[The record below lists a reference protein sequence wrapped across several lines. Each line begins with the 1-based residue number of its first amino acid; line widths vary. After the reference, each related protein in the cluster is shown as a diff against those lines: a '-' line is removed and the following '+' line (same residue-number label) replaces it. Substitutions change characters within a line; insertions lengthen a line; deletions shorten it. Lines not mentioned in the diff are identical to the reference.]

1 MTSRPHL
8 ATITAMLPFLTK
20 RPALGLEITSTA
32 LRLAAVSGKG
42 SKTSVIGTARAV
54 VPSGM
59 VNESY
64 GASNLDNPDDLSRL
78 LRDCLTALGRP
89 DIRRVALCLPD
100 SVFRAQTLDF
110 DTLPGK
116 AADRER
122 LIRWRLEKTAA
133 FDVADTALRYEVLR
147 GQDRGLTVLACVA
160 KQSVLSQY
168 EAAFTR
174 LGLEPWSIGLS
185 SFSTLNFYA
194 FYLMRR
200 SPIAVLAHI
209 TEDAFATVILENGGV
224 RFYRYKEIKRG
235 GVDEIRA
242 RIIREIEDSM
252 HFYSHLDR
260 TKAAEMGHLFLTGDA
275 AASDGLAQGLHDR
288 MAVTVELLSPA
299 VVLSRGQ
306 ADPDFAAALGAG
318 GSL

>member
-1 MTSRPHL
+1 
-8 ATITAMLPFLTK
+8 
-20 RPALGLEITSTA
+20 
-32 LRLAAVSGKG
+32 
-42 SKTSVIGTARAV
+42 
-54 VPSGM
+54 M

-64 GASNLDNPDDLSRL
+64 GAPNLGDTHDLSRL
-78 LRDCLTALGRP
+78 LRDCLTSLDRPAL
-89 DIRRVALCLPD
+89 RRVALSLPD
-100 SVFRAQTLDF
+100 SVFRVQTLDF

-116 AADRER
+116 ATDRER

-160 KQSVLSQY
+160 KQSVLAQY
-168 EAAFTR
+168 EAVLTM

-185 SFSTLNFYA
+185 SLSALNFYA
-194 FYLMRR
+194 AYLKKR
-200 SPIAVLAHI
+200 SPVAVLAYI
-209 TEDAFATVILENGGV
+209 TDDAFATVILEDGGV

-242 RIIREIEDSM
+242 RTIREIEDSI
-252 HFYSHLDR
+252 HFYSHMDR
-260 TKAAEMGHLFLTGDA
+260 TQAPEIGHLFLTGDA
-275 AASDGLAQGLHDR
+275 AAGNGLAEGLQDR

-306 ADPDFAAALGAG
+306 ADPDLAAALGAG

>member
-1 MTSRPHL
+1 MLQFL
-8 ATITAMLPFLTK
+8 AK
-20 RPALGLEITSTA
+20 KPALGLEITSTA

-42 SKTSVIGTARAV
+42 ANASVIRTARAL
-54 VPSGM
+54 VPPGM

-64 GASNLDNPDDLSRL
+64 GTPNLEGMDDLSRL
-78 LRDCLTALGRP
+78 LRDCLTSLGRP
-89 DIRRVALCLPD
+89 DIRRVALSLPD
-100 SVFRAQTLDF
+100 SVFRVQTLDF

-116 AADRER
+116 AVDRER

-160 KQSVLSQY
+160 KQNVLSQY
-168 EAAFTR
+168 ETVLTM

-194 FYLMRR
+194 AYLIKQ
-200 SPIAVLAHI
+200 SPVSVLAHI
-209 TEDAFATVILENGGV
+209 TDDAFSTVIMENNGV

-252 HFYSHLDR
+252 HFYSHMDR
-260 TKAAEMGHLFLTGDA
+260 TQAAEIGHLFLTGDA
-275 AASDGLAQGLHDR
+275 AASDGLAEGLHDR

-306 ADPDFAAALGAG
+306 ADPDLAAALGAG

>member
-1 MTSRPHL
+1 MTSRLHL
-8 ATITAMLPFLTK
+8 ATISPMLRFLSK
-20 RPALGLEITSTA
+20 KPALGLEITSTA
-32 LRLAAVSGKG
+32 LRLAAVSGNGAKA
-42 SKTSVIGTARAV
+42 SVLSTARTL
-54 VPSGM
+54 VPPGM

-64 GASNLDNPDDLSRL
+64 GAPNLDNPDDFSLL
-78 LRDCLTALGRP
+78 LRDCLASLGRP
-89 DIRRVALCLPD
+89 DIRRVALSLPD
-100 SVFRAQTLDF
+100 SVFRVQTLDF

-116 AADRER
+116 AVDRER

-133 FDVADTALRYEVLR
+133 FDVADTSLRYEILR

-168 EAAFTR
+168 ETAVTR

-194 FYLMRR
+194 SYLTQL
-200 SPIAVLAHI
+200 SPVAVLAHI

-242 RIIREIEDSM
+242 RIIREIEDSL

-260 TKAAEMGHLFLTGDA
+260 TQAAEIGHLFLTGDA
-275 AASDGLAQGLHDR
+275 AASNGLAQGLHDR

-299 VVLSRGQ
+299 AVLSRGQ
-306 ADPDFAAALGAG
+306 ADPDLAAALGAG

>member
-1 MTSRPHL
+1 
-8 ATITAMLPFLTK
+8 MLRLLQK
-20 RPALGLEITSTA
+20 RPALGVEITSTA

-42 SKTSVIGTARAV
+42 AKASVIGTTRAV
-54 VPSGM
+54 VPPGM

-64 GASNLDNPDDLSRL
+64 GTANLDGPHDLSRL
-78 LRDCLTALGRP
+78 LQDCLTGLGRP
-89 DIRRVALCLPD
+89 DIRRVALSLPD
-100 SVFRAQTLDF
+100 SVFRVQTLDF

-133 FDVADTALRYEVLR
+133 FDIADTTLRYEVLR
-147 GQDRGLTVLACVA
+147 GQDRGITVLACVA

-168 EAAFTR
+168 ETVLTT

-194 FYLMRR
+194 DYVTKR
-200 SPIAVLAHI
+200 SPVAVLAHI
-209 TEDAFATVILENGGV
+209 TDDAFATVIIENGGV
-224 RFYRYKEIKRG
+224 RFYRFKEIKRG

-252 HFYSHLDR
+252 HFYSHMDR
-260 TKAAEMGHLFLTGDA
+260 TQTTEIDHLFLTGDA
-275 AASDGLAQGLHDR
+275 AGSDGLAEGLHNR
-288 MAVTVELLSPA
+288 MAITVELLSPT
-299 VVLSRGQ
+299 VILSRGH
-306 ADPDFAAALGAG
+306 AEPDLAAALGAG

>member
-1 MTSRPHL
+1 MIR
-8 ATITAMLPFLTK
+8 
-20 RPALGLEITSTA
+20 
-32 LRLAAVSGKG
+32 
-42 SKTSVIGTARAV
+42 TARAA
-54 VPSGM
+54 VPTGM
-59 VNESY
+59 VSESY
-64 GASNLDNPDDLSRL
+64 SAPNLDGPDALSRL
-78 LRDCLTALGRP
+78 LRDCLTSLGRP
-89 DIRRVALCLPD
+89 DIRRVALSLPD
-100 SVFRAQTLDF
+100 GVFRVQTLDF

-168 EAAFTR
+168 EAVLTL

-194 FYLMRR
+194 AYLTKQ
-200 SPIAVLAHI
+200 SPVAVLAHV
-209 TEDAFATVILENGGV
+209 TDDAFATVIMENNGV

-235 GVDEIRA
+235 GAEEIRT

-252 HFYSHLDR
+252 HFYTHLDR
-260 TKAAEMGHLFLTGDA
+260 TQSAEIGHLFLTGDA
-275 AASDGLAQGLHDR
+275 AASDGLAEGLRDR
-288 MAVTVELLSPA
+288 MAVTVELLTPA

-306 ADPDFAAALGAG
+306 ADPDLAAALGAG

>member
-1 MTSRPHL
+1 
-8 ATITAMLPFLTK
+8 MLRFPAK

-32 LRLAAVSGKG
+32 LRLAVVSGKG
-42 SKTSVIGTARAV
+42 AKASVIGTARAV
-54 VPSGM
+54 VPPGM

-64 GASNLDNPDDLSRL
+64 GAPNLDGSLDLSRL
-78 LRDCLTALGRP
+78 VTDCLAGLGRP

-100 SVFRAQTLDF
+100 GVFRAQTLDF
-110 DTLPGK
+110 DALPGK

-133 FDVADTALRYEVLR
+133 FDVADTALRYEILR
-147 GQDRGLTVLACVA
+147 GQESGLTVLACVA

-168 EAAFTR
+168 EAVLTN

-194 FYLMRR
+194 AYLTSQ
-200 SPIAVLAHI
+200 SPVSVLAHI
-209 TEDAFATVILENGGV
+209 TDDAFATVIMENGGV

-235 GVDEIRA
+235 RVDEIRA
-242 RIIREIEDSM
+242 RIIREIEDSI
-252 HFYSHLDR
+252 HFYAHMDR
-260 TKAAEMGHLFLTGDA
+260 TQAAEIRHLFLSGDA
-275 AASDGLAQGLHDR
+275 AANDGLAEGLHDR
-288 MAVTVELLSPA
+288 MAVSVEVLTPA
-299 VVLSRGQ
+299 VILSRGQ
-306 ADPDFAAALGAG
+306 AEPDLAAALGAG

>member
-1 MTSRPHL
+1 
-8 ATITAMLPFLTK
+8 ML
-20 RPALGLEITSTA
+20 
-32 LRLAAVSGKG
+32 
-42 SKTSVIGTARAV
+42 GTARAV
-54 VPSGM
+54 VPPGM

-64 GASNLDNPDDLSRL
+64 GAPNLDGPDDLSRL
-78 LRDCLTALGRP
+78 LRDCLTGLGRP
-89 DIRRVALCLPD
+89 DIRRVALSLPD
-100 SVFRAQTLDF
+100 SVFRVQTLDF

-116 AADRER
+116 AVDRER

-168 EAAFTR
+168 EAVLTT

-194 FYLMRR
+194 SYLTKQ
-200 SPIAVLAHI
+200 SPVAVLAHI
-209 TEDAFATVILENGGV
+209 TDDAFATVIMENGGV
-224 RFYRYKEIKRG
+224 RFYRYKELKRG
-235 GVDEIRA
+235 GVDEVRA
-242 RIIREIEDSM
+242 RIIRELEDSM
-252 HFYSHLDR
+252 HFYSHMDR
-260 TKAAEMGHLFLTGDA
+260 TQATELGHLFLTGEA
-275 AASDGLAQGLHDR
+275 AASDGLAEGLHDR

-299 VVLSRGQ
+299 VVLARGQ
-306 ADPDFAAALGAG
+306 ADPELAAALGAG